1 MTSELLMTS
10 VSKFRVLPVLLT
22 LNPGL
27 KFEKGEKVVVRQ
39 IFISNWKPAMYTLQM
54 LTEVLP
60 YRNSSL
66 GEESHPQNNLSS

>member
-1 MTSELLMTS
+1 MTSEFLMTS

-39 IFISNWKPAMYTLQM
+39 IFISN
-54 LTEVLP
+54 
-60 YRNSSL
+60 
-66 GEESHPQNNLSS
+66 